1 MQRRGF
7 EVRVHPGKQSCP
19 APFII
24 MPANILVSWGGLAGV
39 GGGGHASPIW
49 EVLPHFLPVES
60 AQCQEAP
67 AGPGLA
73 EWANAMWR
81 VTRGI

>member
-1 MQRRGF
+1 MDWS
-7 EVRVHPGKQSCP
+7 EEK
-19 APFII
+19 
-24 MPANILVSWGGLAGV
+24 LSWGGEV
-39 GGGGHASPIW
+39 GGGGGGGLCVCVWGGTHVSPFW

-60 AQCQEAP
+60 GQCQQAP
-67 AGPGLA
+67 AGPGLP

>member
-1 MQRRGF
+1 MVWGEEKSSGGEGGRRSRRG
-7 EVRVHPGKQSCP
+7 G
-19 APFII
+19 A
-24 MPANILVSWGGLAGV
+24 
-39 GGGGHASPIW
+39 HASPIW
-49 EVLPHFLPVES
+49 EVLPHFLPVDS
-60 AQCQEAP
+60 GQCQGAP

>member
-1 MQRRGF
+1 MCT
-7 EVRVHPGKQSCP
+7 PKP
-19 APFII
+19 Y
-24 MPANILVSWGGLAGV
+24 LVSWVAGV
-39 GGGGHASPIW
+39 CVCVFGGGGGGGRMPACPFW

-60 AQCQEAP
+60 GQCQQAP
-67 AGPGLA
+67 AGPGPP

>member
-1 MQRRGF
+1 MMKSR
-7 EVRVHPGKQSCP
+7 
-19 APFII
+19 
-24 MPANILVSWGGLAGV
+24 V
-39 GGGGHASPIW
+39 GGGLWEEEECVCGGVHASPIW

-60 AQCQEAP
+60 GQCQRAP

>member
-1 MQRRGF
+1 M
-7 EVRVHPGKQSCP
+7 
-19 APFII
+19 A
-24 MPANILVSWGGLAGV
+24 
-39 GGGGHASPIW
+39 GGGGGCGGGAHASPTW

-60 AQCQEAP
+60 GQCQRAP

>member
-1 MQRRGF
+1 M
-7 EVRVHPGKQSCP
+7 
-19 APFII
+19 
-24 MPANILVSWGGLAGV
+24 GLEGV
-39 GGGGHASPIW
+39 GLGGFGGGHASPVW

-60 AQCQEAP
+60 AQCQQAP

>member
-1 MQRRGF
+1 M
-7 EVRVHPGKQSCP
+7 V
-19 APFII
+19 
-24 MPANILVSWGGLAGV
+24 WGGKSV
-39 GGGGHASPIW
+39 GGGAQHASPIW
-49 EVLPHFLPVES
+49 EVLPHFLPVDS
-60 AQCQEAP
+60 GQCQRAP

>member
-1 MQRRGF
+1 MGR
-7 EVRVHPGKQSCP
+7 
-19 APFII
+19 
-24 MPANILVSWGGLAGV
+24 
-39 GGGGHASPIW
+39 GGGGGGGGGDACQPPFG

-60 AQCQEAP
+60 GQCQRAP